1 MKKTEDILKDS
12 PEYEDYDVNEV
23 KLSVQELRELGIIKC
38 GGCKSGGKCSKCNC
52 SGGCCKNN
60 FKLEIKK

>member
-38 GGCKSGGKCSKCNC
+38 GGCKSGGKCSKCYC
-52 SGGCCKNN
+52 SGGCCKYN
-60 FKLEIKK
+60 FK